1 MKLRS
6 CATSVCLAL
15 ILPLSGCANRP
26 IAPERTPLLL
36 VSIDG
41 LRPTD
46 ITPQAMPHLSRL
58 AGSGASAREGMR
70 PSYPSLT
77 FPNHYTLV
85 TGLRPDRHGI
95 THNSMWDRDLGEFR
109 LSNREAVG
117 DGRWWGGEP
126 VWIGARKAGLLS
138 LIHICEPTRRS

>member
-6 CATSVCLAL
+6 IATSVCLAL

-58 AGSGASAREGMR
+58 AGSGVRAREGMR

-85 TGLRPDRHGI
+85 TGLRPDL
-95 THNSMWDRDLGEFR
+95 D
-109 LSNREAVG
+109 A
-117 DGRWWGGEP
+117 
-126 VWIGARKAGLLS
+126 AGLGDVDVLVT
-138 LIHICEPTRRS
+138 LVAGGTKELPGKP